1 MHHLPARLLER
12 RERNEVS
19 IGNEA
24 GLFGELALGGGKRF
38 LAGLELALGNRPGT
52 FVFLGPK
59 GTAGVHEKDF
69 AHPGVLAI
77 QQQSCALFRQL
88 QTPHVRAHAVGA
100 VARAAGRR
108 GSAHSSGA
116 EHEGVAG
123 LRDGPAVNRD
133 ADRRTTATS
142 TSVPAVT
149 AVAAM
154 STVAASADSGCV
166 LRRAESPGAALA
178 GKRTE
183 AAVAAAD
190 AAARLDRV
198 ARDLQSRQYRENA
211 EGTAAAVTGNATAA
225 TAPPGAAAAG
235 AVAAAGEQ
243 ERVQS
248 APSTTAAATTARFA
262 IPSVE
267 SIRRDIAITPDPA
280 QLGAAQSVRS
290 CSAVEG
296 IAAIF
301 ARWQRARRPAGAASS
316 ALASVCD
323 VGPCFS
329 IRAGVTRTAPA
340 ATGATDG
347 PDDVS
352 IEEATIDG
360 FRATLAR
367 GQVHTAGRSVEPVRA
382 WSAIDAI
389 RAVEATESFAPDDV
403 ISGNDQEAV
412 DRQDA
417 VGAPSGSGAVVRGA
431 AYDPDAV
438 ERERAGQVVGHHTDR
453 ATAGGDNTR
462 DESRGRAIPRRR
474 IVAAVQAHTRAQI
487 DVFRVRARRDIH
499 PRRAE

>member
-133 ADRRTTATS
+133 ADRRPTATA

-154 STVAASADSGCV
+154 STVAASADGGCV

-225 TAPPGAAAAG
+225 TAPPGAAAA
-235 AVAAAGEQ
+235 
-243 ERVQS
+243 
-248 APSTTAAATTARFA
+248 ATTARFA

-301 ARWQRARRPAGAASS
+301 ARWQRARRPAGAACS
-316 ALASVCD
+316 ALASRYD

-352 IEEATIDG
+352 IDEATIDG

-382 WSAIDAI
+382 GSAIDAI
-389 RAVEATESFAPDDV
+389 RAVESTESFAPDDV

-431 AYDPDAV
+431 AYDPEAV